1 MGYKYVCYDD
11 SARDKVK
18 KEAIIT
24 YGSYADGSANE
35 NSDFAEEIIG

>member
-18 KEAIIT
+18 KEDMGFFETERLILKKLR
-24 YGSYADGSANE
+24 
-35 NSDFAEEIIG
+35 